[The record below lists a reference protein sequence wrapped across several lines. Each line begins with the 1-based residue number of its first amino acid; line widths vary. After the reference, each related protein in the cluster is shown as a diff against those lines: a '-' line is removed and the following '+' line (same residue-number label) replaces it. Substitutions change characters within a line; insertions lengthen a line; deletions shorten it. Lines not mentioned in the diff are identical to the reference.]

1 MRKVGSYA
9 APFFSLR
16 GLMENTVYCLAS
28 TEPQAN
34 EILTHL
40 RNLGFSA
47 SEISI
52 LLKDKNTRN
61 ISVKEDA
68 VRGARKGGIAGALG
82 ALALTVLTV
91 PALGPLTVAGPIVS
105 ALGGAAAGGVV
116 GGLAG
121 GSGALTHIG
130 IPEPVSARIE
140 QRLKEGAILIAVHSS
155 DPARLDRALRV
166 FKSSGAEEIWAIG
179 ENAA

>member
-1 MRKVGSYA
+1 
-9 APFFSLR
+9 
-16 GLMENTVYCLAS
+16 MENTVYCLAP
-28 TEPQAN
+28 TESQAN

-47 SEISI
+47 SEVSI
-52 LLKDKNTRN
+52 LLKDKETRN

-68 VRGARKGGIAGALG
+68 IRGATKGGIAGVLG
-82 ALALTVLTV
+82 ALALTAVTV
-91 PALGPLTVAGPIVS
+91 PSLGPLIVAGPILA

-130 IPEPVSARIE
+130 IPERHSAHVE
-140 QRLKEGAILIAVHSS
+140 QQLHNGGILIAVHSD
-155 DPARLDRALRV
+155 DPARRDRALRV
-166 FKSSGAEEIWAIG
+166 FKSAGVEDIYGEEDL
-179 ENAA
+179 AA

>member
-1 MRKVGSYA
+1 
-9 APFFSLR
+9 
-16 GLMENTVYCLAS
+16 MENTVYCLAS
-28 TEPQAN
+28 SEPQAN

-40 RNLGFSA
+40 RNLRFSS

-52 LLKDKNTRN
+52 LLKDKETKN

-68 VRGARKGGIAGALG
+68 IRGARKGGIAGGVLG
-82 ALALTVLTV
+82 ALVGLTALSI
-91 PALGPLTVAGPIVS
+91 PAVGPLLAAGPLLG
-105 ALGGAAAGGVV
+105 AFGGAAVGGVV

-130 IPEPVSARIE
+130 IPEEHTPRIE
-140 QRLKEGAILIAVHSS
+140 EKIHDGAILIAVHSN

-166 FKSSGAEEIWAIG
+166 FKASGVDDIYG
-179 ENAA
+179 EHGIAA

>member
-1 MRKVGSYA
+1 
-9 APFFSLR
+9 
-16 GLMENTVYCLAS
+16 MENTVYCLAS
-28 TEPQAN
+28 SEPQAN

-40 RNLGFSA
+40 RNLRFSS

-52 LLKDKNTRN
+52 LLKDKETKN

-68 VRGARKGGIAGALG
+68 IRGARKGGIAGGVLG
-82 ALALTVLTV
+82 ALVGLTALSIRAV
-91 PALGPLTVAGPIVS
+91 GPLLAAGPLLG
-105 ALGGAAAGGVV
+105 AFGGAAVGGVV

-130 IPEPVSARIE
+130 IPEDHTPRIE
-140 QRLKEGAILIAVHSS
+140 DKIHDGAILIAVHSN

-166 FKSSGAEEIWAIG
+166 FKASGADDIYGGQGI
-179 ENAA
+179 AA

>member
-1 MRKVGSYA
+1 
-9 APFFSLR
+9 
-16 GLMENTVYCLAS
+16 MENTVYCLAS
-28 TEPQAN
+28 SEPQAN

-40 RNLGFSA
+40 RNLRFSS

-52 LLKDKNTRN
+52 LLKDKETKN

-68 VRGARKGGIAGALG
+68 IRGARKGGIAGGVLG
-82 ALALTVLTV
+82 ALAGLTALSI
-91 PALGPLTVAGPIVS
+91 PAVGPLLAAGPLLG
-105 ALGGAAAGGVV
+105 AFGGAAVGGVV

-130 IPEPVSARIE
+130 IPEEHTPRIE
-140 QRLKEGAILIAVHSS
+140 EKIHDGAILIAVHSN

-166 FKSSGAEEIWAIG
+166 FKSSGAEDIYG
-179 ENAA
+179 EQGIAA

>member
-1 MRKVGSYA
+1 
-9 APFFSLR
+9 
-16 GLMENTVYCLAS
+16 MENAVYCLAS

-52 LLKDKNTRN
+52 LLKNKDTRN

-68 VRGARKGGIAGALG
+68 VRGAKKGGIAGGILG
-82 ALALTVLTV
+82 ALAGLTVLTV
-91 PALGPLTVAGPIVS
+91 PVLGPLVVAGPILS
-105 ALGGAAAGGVV
+105 ALGGAAVGGVV

-130 IPEPVSARIE
+130 IPEQDSVRFE
-140 QRLKEGAILIAVHSS
+140 QKLHEGAILIAVHSS
-155 DPARLDRALRV
+155 DPIRRDRALRV
-166 FKSSGAEEIWAIG
+166 FKSSGADEIYGA
-179 ENAA
+179 EDLAA

>member
-1 MRKVGSYA
+1 
-9 APFFSLR
+9 
-16 GLMENTVYCLAS
+16 MENTVYCLAS
-28 TEPQAN
+28 SEPQAN

-40 RNLGFSA
+40 RNLRFSS

-52 LLKDKNTRN
+52 LLKDKETKN

-68 VRGARKGGIAGALG
+68 IRGARKGGIAGGVLG
-82 ALALTVLTV
+82 ALAGLTALSI
-91 PALGPLTVAGPIVS
+91 PAVGPLLAAGPLLG
-105 ALGGAAAGGVV
+105 AFGGAAVGGVV

-130 IPEPVSARIE
+130 IPEEHTPRIE
-140 QRLKEGAILIAVHSS
+140 EKIHDGAILIAVHSN

-166 FKSSGAEEIWAIG
+166 FKASGADDIYG
-179 ENAA
+179 EHGIAA

>member
-1 MRKVGSYA
+1 
-9 APFFSLR
+9 
-16 GLMENTVYCLAS
+16 MENTVFCLAL

-40 RNLGFSA
+40 RNLGFSS

-52 LLKDKNTRN
+52 LLKNKDTRN

-68 VRGARKGGIAGALG
+68 IRGAKKGGVAGALG
-82 ALALTVLTV
+82 ALALTILTV
-91 PALGPLTVAGPIVS
+91 PALGPLAVAGPILS
-105 ALGGAAAGGVV
+105 ILGGAAVGGMV

-130 IPEPVSARIE
+130 IPEHHSARME
-140 QRLKEGAILIAVHSS
+140 QKLHEGAILIAVHSS
-155 DPARLDRALRV
+155 DPVRRDRALRV
-166 FKSSGAEEIWAIG
+166 FKAAGAEDVLGAEEL
-179 ENAA
+179 AA

>member
-1 MRKVGSYA
+1 MQNA
-9 APFFSLR
+9 
-16 GLMENTVYCLAS
+16 VYCLAA

-34 EILTHL
+34 DILTHL

-47 SEISI
+47 SEISV

-68 VRGARKGGIAGALG
+68 VRGAKTGGIAGGILG
-82 ALALTVLTV
+82 ALAGLTVLSV
-91 PALGPLTVAGPIVS
+91 PVLGPMLVAGPIVS
-105 ALGGAAAGGVV
+105 ALGGAAVGGVV

-130 IPEPVSARIE
+130 IPEHDAPRLE
-140 QRLKEGAILIAVHSS
+140 QRLHDGAILIAVHSD
-155 DPARLDRALRV
+155 DPMRLDRALRV
-166 FKSSGAEEIWAIG
+166 FKSSGAEEIYSAG
-179 ENAA
+179 DLAA